1 VLFTVYENKNV
12 QYVMKIFKV
21 RLKNSEHKYVQWA
34 TEFEIKTYTVHCGI
48 KILSTNMYSTLQIFC
63 AQIICCATK
72 ILSRTMQCY
81 RELEHRY
88 ILKYSA
94 LLYNDFEHEKIL
106 RVCTDFGKEKNPKEI
121 SSL

>member
-1 VLFTVYENKNV
+1 VLFTVYENKYV
-12 QYVMKIFKV
+12 QHAMKIFII
-21 RLKNSEHKYVQWA
+21 RLKNSELKYVQWA
-34 TEFEIKTYTVHCGI
+34 TEFENKTYTVQCST
-48 KILSTNMYSTLQIFC
+48 KILSTNMCSTLQIFY
-63 AQIICCATK
+63 AQINMLCTK

-81 RELEHRY
+81 RELEYRY